1 MEACTFYIAYLFKKI
16 IIENAIDQLNIG
28 DIKFSQKNS
37 MQFTI

>member
-1 MEACTFYIAYLFKKI
+1 MEACTFYIAYLFKK